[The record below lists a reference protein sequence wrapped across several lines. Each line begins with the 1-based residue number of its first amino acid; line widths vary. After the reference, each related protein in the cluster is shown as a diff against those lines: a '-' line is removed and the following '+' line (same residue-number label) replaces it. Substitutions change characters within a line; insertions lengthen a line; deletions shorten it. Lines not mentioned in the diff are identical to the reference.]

1 LEVFKDGRKLVNGLD
16 YKEEFGFYRPK
27 DSQKSGEDPYD
38 FLVPIDTENN
48 TYDDYVRFYYTNKGR
63 TCNKFEL
70 LEDIGD
76 SVISYKITT
85 NIYSYDHVNNY
96 MDRLITNSNNFEE
109 YISDLRNKL
118 DIEIARIDNILNNLP
133 DTNIGSGPIEP
144 LRLLLEQMPDP
155 VVPNMIKSLE
165 HINFSIDVTN
175 ENKSY
180 DLTQLELGREEV
192 YAEDYLNVFIRYN
205 KEIGN
210 ESIELDKNLIR
221 DEDYEIVTVDE
232 KQYIK
237 FTDKMNL
244 EGRVFISGIK
254 LAGEHRNWNKI

>member
-1 LEVFKDGRKLVNGLD
+1 M
-16 YKEEFGFYRPK
+16 
-27 DSQKSGEDPYD
+27 Q
-38 FLVPIDTENN
+38 VPR
-48 TYDDYVRFYYTNKGR
+48 VSWQV
-63 TCNKFEL
+63 

-85 NIYSYDHVNNY
+85 NIDSYDHVNNY

-109 YISDLRNKL
+109 YISNLRNEL
-118 DIEIARIDNILNNLP
+118 NIEIARIDNILNNLP
-133 DTNIGSGPIEP
+133 DTNIGSGPTENMI
-144 LRLLLEQMPDP
+144 LSLGQMPP
-155 VVPNMIKSLE
+155 TILENMIKSLE

-180 DLTQLELGREEV
+180 DLTQLGRENV
-192 YAEDYLNVFIRYN
+192 YEDDYLNVFIRYN
-205 KEIGN
+205 KTIGN

-221 DEDYEIVTVDE
+221 NEDYEIVTIDK
-232 KQYIK
+232 KQHIK

-254 LAGEHRNWNKI
+254 LNENH